1 MGAASA
7 LIVSVSTPGY
17 GQVVVDASDG
27 RRYHA
32 DLSALAAVY
41 CFPRTAEEWEQVA
54 PDADRLALVW
64 TTRFEVHID
73 QIQGLAHQVE
83 ERRESA

>member
-1 MGAASA
+1 MRASPP
-7 LIVSVSTPGY
+7 LVVSVATPGY
-17 GQVVVDASDG
+17 GQVVVEASDG

-32 DLSALAAVY
+32 DLSSLSAVY
-41 CFPRTAEEWEQVA
+41 CFPKTPEEWDRVA

-73 QIQGLAHQVE
+73 QVQGLAHRVE